1 MNSTNSLTLASST
14 TVSLDGFSD
23 LVANKMV
30 ALVERGAPQDFLDI
44 YTLCYEGLTT
54 ASRCWQL
61 WKVRQESNGHM
72 VKIKWAKMAVLN
84 HVAQLG
90 QAYASEEI
98 VDPIEPNAIP
108 IAPNAISHIQLWFQ
122 TDFLEA
128 L

>member
-1 MNSTNSLTLASST
+1 MNSKNSLTLPSST
-14 TVSLDGFSD
+14 TVSLDGLSD

-61 WKVRQESNGHM
+61 WKVRQKSTGRTATTM
-72 VKIKWAKMAVLN
+72 WAKMAVLN
-84 HVAQLG
+84 HAAQLG
-90 QAYASEEI
+90 QTCSSEKMA
-98 VDPIEPNAIP
+98 DPIEPDV
-108 IAPNAISHIQLWFQ
+108 ISHIQMWFQ

>member
-1 MNSTNSLTLASST
+1 MNSTNSLTLPSST

-30 ALVERGAPQDFLDI
+30 ALVERGSPQDFFDI

-54 ASRCWQL
+54 ASGCWQL
-61 WKVRQESNGHM
+61 WKTRQELTGDT
-72 VKIKWAKMAVLN
+72 VKTMWAKMAVLN
-84 HVAQLG
+84 HITQLG

-98 VDPIEPNAIP
+98 IDSIEPNAI
-108 IAPNAISHIQLWFQ
+108 SDIQLWFQ
-122 TDFLEA
+122 TEFLEP

>member
-1 MNSTNSLTLASST
+1 MNSKNSLTLPSST
-14 TVSLDGFSD
+14 TVSLDGFSN

-61 WKVRQESNGHM
+61 WKVRQESTGHT
-72 VKIKWAKMAVLN
+72 VKTMWAKMAVLN
-84 HVAQLG
+84 HVAQLA
-90 QAYASEEI
+90 QTYPSEKM
-98 VDPIEPNAIP
+98 VDPIEPS
-108 IAPNAISHIQLWFQ
+108 AISHIQLWFQ